1 MNNHHQ
7 KGATMNTQMKTN
19 PWIYHLV
26 IVLGLTVAASVVGSI
41 MLLLL
46 GRPIPNLLLVFGTV
60 AGAEL
65 IKLLIS
71 PLNRELFG

>member
-1 MNNHHQ
+1 
-7 KGATMNTQMKTN
+7 MNTQMKTN

-60 AGAEL
+60 AGAGL